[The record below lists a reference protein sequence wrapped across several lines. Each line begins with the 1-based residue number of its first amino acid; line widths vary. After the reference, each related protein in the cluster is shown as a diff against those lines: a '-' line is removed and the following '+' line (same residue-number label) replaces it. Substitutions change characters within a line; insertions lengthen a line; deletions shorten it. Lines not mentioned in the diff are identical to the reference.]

1 MNNSTTFASKI
12 RVAILFG
19 GKSAEHEI
27 SIQSAGNVANAL
39 DRTRFELTLVG
50 IDTQGGWHAVEKP
63 DDLAQVTAHT
73 TQPDLTLLKDTDVVF
88 PILHGPMGEDG
99 TIQGLFELMNLPYV
113 GPNVLSSAVGMD
125 KDVMK
130 RLLREADILVAP
142 FMTVTAPERPNF
154 DPKSVVETLGSP
166 LFVKPANMGSSIGVS
181 RVTDVNELAAAVDN
195 ALRFD
200 TKVLLETAIVGDEIE
215 CAILGNEDPKAS
227 VIGRIIPDDSFYS
240 YDAKY
245 DSEHTTG
252 LEIPAKLSET
262 QAEQARQTA
271 LRVYRVLGCEGLS
284 RVDMFALANGDIV
297 VNEINTL
304 PGFTAISMYPKLWE
318 ASGITY
324 TELIT
329 RLLELALE
337 RAQKRSNLQTAH

>member
-1 MNNSTTFASKI
+1 MNNPIPPTSKI

-63 DDLAQVTAHT
+63 DDLAQVTART
-73 TQPDLTLLKDTDVVF
+73 TQPDLALLKDTDVVF

-130 RLLREADILVAP
+130 RLLRDAGILVAP
-142 FMTVTAPERPNF
+142 FMTLSAPERSHF
-154 DPKSVVETLGSP
+154 DPESAVETLGLP
-166 LFVKPANMGSSIGVS
+166 VFVKPANMGSSIGVS
-181 RVTDVNELAAAVDN
+181 RVTNATELTAAVDT

-215 CAILGNEDPKAS
+215 CAILGNENPKAS

-271 LRVYRVLGCEGLS
+271 LRVYQLLGCEGLS

-329 RLLELALE
+329 RLLELALD

>member
-1 MNNSTTFASKI
+1 MNNSTTPTHKT
-12 RVAILFG
+12 RVAIVFG

-27 SIQSAGNVANAL
+27 SVQSASNVVAAL
-39 DRTRFELTLVG
+39 DRTQFELTLVG

-63 DDLAQVTAHT
+63 DDLSKATSHT
-73 TQPDLTLLKDTDVVF
+73 TQPDLALLEDIDVVF

-99 TIQGLFELMNLPYV
+99 TMQGLFELMELPYV

-130 RLLREADILVAP
+130 RLLRDADILVAP
-142 FMTVTAPERPNF
+142 FMTVTASERPYF
-154 DPKSVVETLGSP
+154 TPESAVETLGLP

-181 RVTDVNELAAAVDN
+181 RVADVHELMVAIDN

-215 CAILGNEDPKAS
+215 CAVLGNEHPESS
-227 VIGRIIPDDSFYS
+227 VIGRIVPDGSFYS

-245 DSEHTTG
+245 DSGHTTG
-252 LEIPAKLSET
+252 LEIPAKLPT
-262 QAEQARQTA
+262 VQAEHARQTA
-271 LRVYRVLGCEGLS
+271 LQVYQLLGCEGLS
-284 RVDMFALANGDIV
+284 RVDMFALSNGDIV

-304 PGFTAISMYPKLWE
+304 PGFTTISMYPKLWE
-318 ASGITY
+318 ASGVSY

-337 RAQKRSNLQTAH
+337 RAQKRSNLQTTH